1 MDTQQIAEKIL
12 LLNIQLITGKLFNFC
27 KEKYPDLEWNLDSE
41 NNTIQCPVFPDELI
55 IEVFLDGLLKR
66 ISCEAYY
73 VGGLELWINPDDRDN
88 NYPYENQIAF
98 DYIRKS
104 KSDYF
109 DNKYRETRKIL
120 LDIFTF
126 ILDEIQE

>member
-1 MDTQQIAEKIL
+1 MDIKQVTEKIL

-27 KEKYPDLEWNLDSE
+27 KEKYPDLKWDINSE
-41 NNTIQCPVFPDELI
+41 NNTIQCPVFPHELI
-55 IEVFLDGLLKR
+55 IDVFLDGQIYR
-66 ISCEAYY
+66 VSCQAYC
-73 VGGLELWINPDDRDN
+73 VGGFELWINPDDRDN
-88 NYPYENQIAF
+88 NRSYENKIFF

-109 DNKYRETRKIL
+109 DNKYRETRKVM

>member
-1 MDTQQIAEKIL
+1 MDIKQVTETI
-12 LLNIQLITGKLFNFC
+12 FNFC
-27 KEKYPDLEWNLDSE
+27 KEKYPDLDWNFDSE
-41 NNTIQCPVFPDELI
+41 NNIIQCPLFPDELI
-55 IEVFLDGLLKR
+55 IEVFLDNPLKR
-66 ISCEAYY
+66 ISCEAYH
-73 VGGLELWINPDDRDN
+73 VGTFELWINPDDRDN
-88 NYPYENQIAF
+88 NYSYENQIAF

-109 DNKYRETRKIL
+109 DNKYRETRKVM

>member
-1 MDTQQIAEKIL
+1 MNTKQVTEKIL
-12 LLNIQLITGKLFNFC
+12 EFC
-27 KEKYPDLEWNLDSE
+27 HKSYPDLKWNLNSE
-41 NNTIQCPVFPDELI
+41 NNTIQCPVFPHKLWIDI
-55 IEVFLDGLLKR
+55 FLDGQIYR
-66 ISCEAYY
+66 VSCQAYC
-73 VGGLELWINPDDRDN
+73 VGGFELWINPDDRDN

-109 DNKYRETRKIL
+109 DNKYRETRKIV